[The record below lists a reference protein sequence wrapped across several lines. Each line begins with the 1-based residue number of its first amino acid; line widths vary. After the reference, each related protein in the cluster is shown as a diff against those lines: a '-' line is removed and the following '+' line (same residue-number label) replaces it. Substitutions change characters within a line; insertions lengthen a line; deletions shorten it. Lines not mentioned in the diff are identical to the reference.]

1 MDGDI
6 SMKRLIAKLAMMVT
20 VALLLYPTQLAAQ
33 ASPTTAKAARVII
46 KSGPELEGANSH
58 LAIVRWESNNPGGS
72 PEHYAVAHYGTD
84 AKNLTETA
92 KSPIRL
98 NPGHPDT
105 VFRVRIDGLKPKTTY
120 YYTVESMGADGA
132 NDGVKSPVKHFTTL
146 EATNDVSAVQSR

>member
-1 MDGDI
+1 
-6 SMKRLIAKLAMMVT
+6 MKILLAKLAMTVT
-20 VALLLYPTQLAAQ
+20 GALVLYSTPLGAQVSPSTNRAAHV
-33 ASPTTAKAARVII
+33 SI

-72 PEHYAVAHYGTD
+72 PEHFAVAHYGTD
-84 AKNLTETA
+84 AKNLSETA

-98 NPGHPDT
+98 KPGHPDT

-120 YYTVESMGADGA
+120 YYTVESMGADGT

-146 EATNDVSAVQSR
+146 EATTNDDSATQSR